1 MIVQREFRSELA
13 FLVGQYYYKQ
23 GDVNTSLKHLRTV
36 KRASRYF
43 PKAKFL
49 EGISYVRLEQPKP
62 AVRAFKDLMRT
73 TVDASRANS
82 ASEDLKYFN
91 QLAILSMA
99 RVFYS
104 TGQFAN
110 AAKYYDRIGQDS
122 TLWLNA
128 LFEAS

>member
-1 MIVQREFRSELA
+1 MDLLLIAKNFRRPGSVGEDGEISPTDCPREFRSELA

-62 AVRAFKDLMRT
+62 
-73 TVDASRANS
+73 
-82 ASEDLKYFN
+82 
-91 QLAILSMA
+91 
-99 RVFYS
+99 
-104 TGQFAN
+104 GQE
-110 AAKYYDRIGQDS
+110 RSVI
-122 TLWLNA
+122 
-128 LFEAS
+128 